1 MLILAAVLAIFVY
14 GLIAAMLGTI
24 LPDLSKRFSL
34 SPKQNGNIAMA
45 QGIGLMLGS
54 FFIGPL
60 VDTQGKKLG
69 LLLAL
74 GLIALA
80 LLGLRSAVGYTIIA
94 GSMLILGIG
103 GGSLVTAAFALA
115 GDIKIESLSTAGVF
129 NLLNL
134 FFGLG
139 GLLTPLLAARVFNN
153 NSGRLTVFAAAL
165 ALITLVIHSL
175 TPMAA
180 PSGQVSFQV
189 SQVSELLGN
198 PALLLLAAF
207 LFLYVAAEVGVWN
220 WLARHLIAQGVPE
233 KNAITILS
241 LGFALGILLG
251 RVAVAPVL
259 SSVSPERVLTGAAV
273 LMAITTYAMLQT
285 RSPNVAWSAV
295 FLAGIAMAPVFPTT
309 LAVVGGK
316 FPAMAATATGIA
328 TTAGWFGLVI
338 SSPIIGSVA
347 GEDPT
352 RLKTA
357 LLLLPAFSVLMA
369 VISVML

>member
-1 MLILAAVLAIFVY
+1 LI
-14 GLIAAMLGTI
+14 
-24 LPDLSKRFSL
+24 
-34 SPKQNGNIAMA
+34 
-45 QGIGLMLGS
+45 
-54 FFIGPL
+54 
-60 VDTQGKKLG
+60 DTQGKKPG

-74 GLIALA
+74 ALIAAA
-80 LLGLRSAVGYTIIA
+80 LFGLKTAKGYSIIA
-94 GSMLILGIG
+94 GSMLLLGIG
-103 GGSLVTAAFALA
+103 GGSLVTGAFALA
-115 GDIKIESLSTAGVF
+115 GDIHIESLSTAGVF

-139 GLLTPLLAARVFNN
+139 GLLTPLLAARMFNN
-153 NSGRLTVFAAAL
+153 NSGSLTMFAAAL
-165 ALITLVIHSL
+165 ALITLVIHFM

-180 PSGQVSFQV
+180 PSGQVSFQA
-189 SQVSELLGN
+189 SQVSELLGA

-259 SSVSPERVLTGAAV
+259 SSVSPERVLMGSAI
-273 LMAITTYAMLQT
+273 LMAITTFGMLQT
-285 RSPNVAWSAV
+285 SSPNAAWGMV
-295 FLAGIAMAPVFPTT
+295 FLAGVAMAPVFPTT

-316 FPAMAATATGIA
+316 FPATAATATGIA
-328 TTAGWFGLVI
+328 TTAGWLGLVV

-347 GEDPT
+347 GDDPK

-357 LLLLPAFSVLMA
+357 LLLIPAFSALMC
-369 VISVML
+369 VISILL